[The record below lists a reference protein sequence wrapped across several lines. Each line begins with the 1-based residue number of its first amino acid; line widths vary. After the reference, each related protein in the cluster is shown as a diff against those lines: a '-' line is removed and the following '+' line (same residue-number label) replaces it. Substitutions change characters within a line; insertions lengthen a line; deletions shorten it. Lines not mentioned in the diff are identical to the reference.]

1 MHVTF
6 RSQPDNTAAKLEAV
20 VEKPAD
26 ITEDTKKATDE
37 ADEPVEAAE
46 EPTTDTQEESEED
59 EPSSS
64 RASSSAPSTPTAAAS
79 RSATLKAV
87 DPPEPVKTPTPLSPR
102 AEPFAPA
109 PKLED
114 LLAQAEQA
122 KGKEAAHAPAG
133 DKGKQS
139 QASASPQKAPPVT
152 PKPQK
157 HANISLSKGVH
168 SIAAKVEAAVKTG
181 ASVIPTVLQVS
192 DMHWFTSDADLME
205 AAATAGVEVTFK
217 DITFLE
223 HKCNGKS
230 KG

>member
-1 MHVTF
+1 MASKPTDTVT
-6 RSQPDNTAAKLEAV
+6 DDT
-20 VEKPAD
+20 EKT
-26 ITEDTKKATDE
+26 TEKTDE
-37 ADEPVEAAE
+37 PAEAAE
-46 EPTTDTQEESEED
+46 EPTTDTQEESEEDAEDD

-79 RSATLKAV
+79 RSPTLKAV

-109 PKLED
+109 PRLED
-114 LLAQAEQA
+114 LLAQAEQG
-122 KGKEAAHAPAG
+122 KGKEAAQADAPAG
-133 DKGKQS
+133 DKGKQPL
-139 QASASPQKAPPVT
+139 ASASPQKAPPVT

-157 HANISLSKGVH
+157 HANISPSKGVH